1 MMFDAHGVAKLQE
14 DWQELRESGEM
25 TKRAICDLV
34 IPFRDRYGLT
44 DVEALEIAKGNVGLH
59 EMERIMRD

>member
-1 MMFDAHGVAKLQE
+1 MFDAHGVAKLQE